1 MKKQIEFE
9 KAYEPVSEVFHTR
22 IENTLMAL
30 GKVET
35 VKYRKITKIWI
46 LAAAFVLIIG
56 TAFAAGSRLGLM
68 DFLLNDES
76 GVLPLVNAQSLIQSE
91 LLVYQYE
98 NVIWSVDQA
107 VYDGEAVRALI
118 KAAPAN
124 PETHAVFF
132 PFADDIPLSIAN
144 RNIETEMGA
153 KIRVNVGFPELAPAG
168 DGQMVDIDRT
178 IIQGVHL
185 SEAGEY
191 SMYVLCPITLRD
203 IDAAP
208 EELFLWLYVDSDA
221 QKKASFT
228 LNKCESQKAVYL
240 NTDASLSDAT
250 LKNVTL
256 TQTPFAS
263 YLEIDYA
270 YTRSGPGMTLTPE
283 TIYYA
288 TKSGAFLH
296 TDPSCSGMQNALTLT
311 YEEALK
317 MDKDYLCPTCAG
329 GSMEA
334 VTDTTTGGQ
343 IDFSLYDDIIEN
355 QINLFFGGHETE
367 IENGFKKTYIYSAS
381 ETLPDEITLYLIK
394 KNVKTCDSLTLKRIY

>member
-9 KAYEPVSEVFHTR
+9 KAYEPVSEVFHKRMEDTLLM
-22 IENTLMAL
+22 IGKEENL
-30 GKVET
+30 KH
-35 VKYRKITKIWI
+35 RKIAKIWI
-46 LAAAFVLIIG
+46 IAAALVLFVS
-56 TAFAAGSRLGLM
+56 TAFAAGSKFGLM
-68 DFLLNDES
+68 DFLMQDES
-76 GVLPLVNAQSLIQSE
+76 GVLPLENAEKSMQSS
-91 LLVYQYE
+91 LVYCE
-98 NVIWSVDQA
+98 EEASTWKMEQA
-107 VYDGEAVRALI
+107 VYDGKCVRALVSVV
-118 KAAPAN
+118 PAN
-124 PETHAVFF
+124 SVE
-132 PFADDIPLSIAN
+132 FALSFPLSDIFD
-144 RNIETEMGA
+144 ETLVLRA
-153 KIRVNVGFPELAPAG
+153 KADQEGKILIPVGFPMLEAAG
-168 DGQMVDIDRT
+168 DSQNVDIDRT
-178 IIQGVHL
+178 IVQGIQL
-185 SEAGEY
+185 TDEGEY
-191 SMYVLCPITLRD
+191 RMYVFCPISLRD
-203 IDAAP
+203 TDKAP
-208 EELFLWLYVDSDA
+208 DELRLWLFDESEDSA
-221 QKKASFT
+221 KAAFT
-228 LNKCESQKAVYL
+228 LQKTESAKAVYL
-240 NTDASLSDAT
+240 NTDMPLSDAII
-250 LKNVTL
+250 KNVTL

-270 YTRSGPGMTLTPE
+270 YARSGPGMTLTPE